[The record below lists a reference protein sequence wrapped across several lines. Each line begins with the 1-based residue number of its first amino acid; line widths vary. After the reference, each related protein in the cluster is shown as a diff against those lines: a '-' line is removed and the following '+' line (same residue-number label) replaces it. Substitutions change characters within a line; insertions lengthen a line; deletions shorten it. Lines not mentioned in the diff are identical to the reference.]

1 MSSNQRIDRR
11 RVRIGLIQ
19 LAVVVTAA
27 VMVFF
32 LDDILRATVEGPV
45 LTVLTPAAPGLGPG
59 STVWVAGRPVGRVWS
74 VDFLP
79 PDESGPENIVIRAV
93 LQRSVADAIRA
104 DAIAALHPAGLL
116 EPVVLSIRPGTPS
129 SPPLDFADTLRIRAV
144 TADQDSVL
152 ALGRRLRESGKALA
166 EHAAETRRRLAQSRG
181 TLSKLQAD
189 TALSGRLRRDVDTA
203 RSLFER
209 DLPNGTLGR
218 LLRDTTLSR
227 SLERLAARLPDLTAP
242 PPDSVVRAGEA
253 IAALAGV
260 RTRIQRLS
268 ANLDAG
274 EGTAGRGLR
283 DGELGRQTRLLRAR
297 LDSLVTEL
305 AAQPRRWLRVR
316 IF

>member
-1 MSSNQRIDRR
+1 MEDTDRIDRR
-11 RVRIGLIQ
+11 RVRTGLVQI
-19 LAVVVTAA
+19 LIVVSAA
-27 VMVFF
+27 VTIFF

-59 STVWVAGRPVGRVWS
+59 STVWVAGRPVGRVRS
-74 VDFLP
+74 VEFLP
-79 PDESGPENIVIRAV
+79 PDEAGPENIVIRAV
-93 LQRSVADAIRA
+93 LQRSVADAIRT

-129 SPPLDFADTLRIRAV
+129 SPPLDFADTLRIGAV

-152 ALGRRLRESGKALA
+152 ALGRRLRESGKVLA
-166 EHAAETRRRLAQSRG
+166 ERAAETRRRLAASRG
-181 TLSKLQAD
+181 TLVRLQAD
-189 TALSGRLRRDVDTA
+189 TARSRRLRSELDTA
-203 RSLFER
+203 RALLER
-209 DLPNGTLGR
+209 DLPNGTVGR
-218 LLRDTTLSR
+218 LLVDTTLSR
-227 SLERLAARLPDLTAP
+227 SLDRIAARLPALTAP
-242 PPDSVVRAGEA
+242 ASDSAVSAGEA

-260 RTRIQRLS
+260 RARLQRLS
-268 ANLDAG
+268 ASLDAG

-305 AAQPRRWLRVR
+305 AAEPRRWLRVR